1 MRQEIDLNIILK
13 QIKNTIVEKL
23 TITDDCD
30 NKTITNDLCIDD
42 IAKIIK
48 NKKTICRDEIRVIN
62 QKENKILEQYIR
74 IRKLTKE
81 IMDI

>member
-1 MRQEIDLNIILK
+1 MIVITK
-13 QIKNTIVEKL
+13 QLLMI
-23 TITDDCD
+23 
-30 NKTITNDLCIDD
+30 CIDD
-42 IAKIIK
+42 NKIIK